1 MTRSYYQWQW
11 ALSFAS
17 CPIRPWS
24 LKLLHRSHFEYLN
37 TQKVLAGLGAR
48 KALHICENLY
58 NRGYRTQN
66 LKVRGPDCF
75 AHRLLSTVKLCQWKT
90 ATEKCSFGS
99 SNCLAELSMC
109 TNAPTYVSSLFWVK
123 KTKNK
128 NKNTIQRKSFLR
140 SKIQFCWLWNLMA
153 YLLLFL
159 SRYWASNTGV
169 KPASVSPTN
178 HNPSKILTHRQQR
191 KKVPK
196 IISCSEGMNKTDW
209 FMPADDR

>member
-11 ALSFAS
+11 ALSSAS

-123 KTKNK
+123 KKKTKIRTPYRGSPSYEARFNFVGFE
-128 NKNTIQRKSFLR
+128 TSWHIYCFFFQDTEQATQGS
-140 SKIQFCWLWNLMA
+140 SQH
-153 YLLLFL
+153 LFHQQITTL
-159 SRYWASNTGV
+159 ARYSHIGSRGKRYQ
-169 KPASVSPTN
+169 K
-178 HNPSKILTHRQQR
+178 
-191 KKVPK
+191 
-196 IISCSEGMNKTDW
+196 
-209 FMPADDR
+209 